1 MHRRPR
7 SRFARYSPSAALR
20 ERLVTGA
27 LDELL
32 LEAEQPP
39 SEEELAW
46 NGITFRLRLLDACG
60 FGPDAA
66 LALAIRPEIGLE
78 EPLALIRRGC
88 APDTAAQILT

>member
-1 MHRRPR
+1 MKRTRDR
-7 SRFARYSPSAALR
+7 LFRYSPQSDLGD
-20 ERLVTGA
+20 RLSLSA

-32 LEAEQPP
+32 LEVDSPP

-46 NGITFRLRLLDACG
+46 NGVTFRLRLLEACG

-78 EPLALIRRGC
+78 RPLALIRGGC
-88 APDTAAQILT
+88 APDTAARILI

>member
-1 MHRRPR
+1 MRRTR
-7 SRFARYSPSAALR
+7 DRLSHQSPQPDPGD
-20 ERLVTGA
+20 RLPLSA

-32 LEAEQPP
+32 LELEAPP

-46 NGITFRLRLLDACG
+46 NGVTFRLRLLEACG

-78 EPLALIRRGC
+78 QPLALIRGGC
-88 APDTAAQILT
+88 APDTAARILI

>member
-1 MHRRPR
+1 VKRRAEPPIGGR
-7 SRFARYSPSAALR
+7 VKR
-20 ERLVTGA
+20 GA
-27 LDELL
+27 GAMTLDMRRTLEELL
-32 LEAEQPP
+32 VDASP

-46 NGITFRLRLLDACG
+46 SGVTFRLRLLDACG

-88 APDTAAQILT
+88 APDVAARILI